1 MIQYTVTE
9 YDMEDYEMFR
19 ATLTDEA
26 AADLLDQI
34 SDGWIGSYSFTG
46 AEGDFERFTLHMA
59 LARGA
64 EALRGRSES

>member
-1 MIQYTVTE
+1 MRQYTVTE
-9 YDMEDYEMFR
+9 YDMEDYEMFL

-26 AADLLDQI
+26 AAELLDRI
-34 SDGWIGSYSFTG
+34 SDDWIGSYSFTG
-46 AEGDFERFTLHMA
+46 AEDDFERFTLHVA